1 MRFIDGTRGLAPN
14 IRRAQRLVAPCL
26 GMLVAWAVMHAGL
39 PALRHDWRVPI
50 SMAAEGPWLDS
61 LTSGWLSAGI
71 GNAQPYPTFYLV
83 GLALRPL
90 AWFATTT
97 ELMALVVWLGVT
109 LAAWGASEI
118 ARARSASAA
127 TRLAVACFAALNP
140 WVYTKLVAGH
150 MLMVLAYG
158 LAFALV
164 AEIVRP
170 APRPFALLV
179 LAALSITQI
188 EFFAIAFVPL
198 MIWTVRTRR
207 YRVAGIVVLTAAP
220 IAVGIAASIASI
232 AGTPFNLEWQRDQ
245 SVAPGAAFVLDGYFT
260 NYARAFAPYR
270 TVGAAF
276 ALAALIGV
284 RGALRTGIGR
294 LAVVAAVILPLAVA
308 GTKGPLA
315 APYAWL
321 VTHVAAIGLFRE
333 LYDLLALVAIAYVV
347 VLVEGP
353 ARGPVAGSVL
363 AIASVV
369 WIVPWLASPPTSF
382 FVPAASLP
390 SVAFPAN
397 RQVRVALLPAFQP
410 MSFEGRGSGVDPD
423 AYARS
428 GRATPLNDVLP
439 QYPVDVALARI
450 ARGDASYARALG
462 VGTVIDRPYLQS
474 DVASLR
480 SQRVDPGPLG
490 DVKAGR
496 PIEAP
501 LPLLGIVAAPR
512 IVTLADDPG
521 GDGQFFGDGDPR
533 AVARFR
539 FSTETIDA
547 RQAWVDARLAAELE
561 PELSSAFGGAT
572 TLSNLPIA
580 LPRGGPWH
588 AVLALV
594 RGELRTMT
602 GRLVATTS
610 PRMRWWPL
618 PAGDAPLVCRGACT
632 VALAGNPPPKLLE
645 NAPLGVFRPLEI
657 AFVEPWLATALV
669 PSGAHG
675 ALRLAIRY
683 DPAWACITRG
693 RFLDHVRLATT
704 LDGWLLP
711 SDARP
716 RRAIFVDVVAALQA
730 ALELVTGALLLAAG
744 ARALRRGAIARD
756 AGLAGA
762 EPNVSLPTLCDS
774 TKPKNGWLH
783 GDSPPL

>member
-1 MRFIDGTRGLAPN
+1 MSRLIATCCFYPVGSSEIVMRFIDGTRRLAPN
-14 IRRAQRLVAPCL
+14 IRRARRLVAPCL
-26 GMLVAWAVMHAGL
+26 GIFVAWAAMHAGL

-50 SMAAEGPWLDS
+50 SKAAEGPWLDS

-90 AWFATTT
+90 ASLANTT

-164 AEIVRP
+164 AEIIRP
-170 APRPFALLV
+170 APRPFVLFV
-179 LAALSITQI
+179 LAAFAITQI

-198 MIWTVRTRR
+198 MIWAVRTRR
-207 YRVAGIVVLTAAP
+207 YRVAGIVILAAAP
-220 IAVGIAASIASI
+220 VAVGIAASISSI
-232 AGTPFNLEWQRDQ
+232 AGTPFNLAWQRDQ
-245 SVAPGAAFVLDGYFT
+245 SVAPSAAFVLDGYFT
-260 NYARAFAPYR
+260 DYARAFAPYR
-270 TVGAAF
+270 FVGAAF
-276 ALAALIGV
+276 ALAALVGV

-321 VTHVAAIGLFRE
+321 VTHEAAVGLFRE

-353 ARGPVAGSVL
+353 ARGRVAGTVL
-363 AIASVV
+363 ALAGVF

-397 RQVRVALLPAFQP
+397 VQVRVALLPAFQP

-439 QYPVDVALARI
+439 EYPVNVALARL

-462 VGTVIDRPYLQS
+462 VGTVIDRPYLRS
-474 DVASLR
+474 DVDSLR
-480 SQRVDPGPLG
+480 PQRVDPGPLG
-490 DVKAGR
+490 RADVGR
-496 PIEAP
+496 PLESP

-512 IVTLADDPG
+512 IVALADDPG
-521 GDGQFFGDGDPR
+521 GDGEFFGDGEPR

-539 FSTETIDA
+539 FSTETIDS
-547 RQAWVDARLAAELE
+547 RGAWVDARLAAELH
-561 PELSSAFGGAT
+561 PAVASAFGGAT
-572 TLSNLPIA
+572 TLSDVPIP

-588 AVLALV
+588 AVLAVV
-594 RGELRTMT
+594 RGELRTTT
-602 GRLVATTS
+602 GRLVATSS

-618 PAGDAPLVCRGACT
+618 PTGDAPLVCRGSCT
-632 VALAGNPPPKLLE
+632 VALAGDPPLELPE
-645 NAPLGVFRPLEI
+645 NAPRGTVRPLAV
-657 AFVEPWLATALV
+657 AFEEPWIATALV

-683 DPAWACITRG
+683 DPAWLCIAGG
-693 RFLDHVRLATT
+693 RVLDHVRLATA

-711 SDARP
+711 GDAQP
-716 RRAIFVDVVAALQA
+716 RRAIFIDVVAVLQA
-730 ALELVTGALLLAAG
+730 ALELMTGALLLAAG
-744 ARALRRGAIARD
+744 ASALRRGSIARK

-762 EPNVSLPTLCDS
+762 ESNVSQPT
-774 TKPKNGWLH
+774 
-783 GDSPPL
+783 

>member
-1 MRFIDGTRGLAPN
+1 MRFIDGTRRLAPN

-26 GMLVAWAVMHAGL
+26 GMLVTWAVMHAGL

-207 YRVAGIVVLTAAP
+207 YRVAGIVLLAAAP

-232 AGTPFNLEWQRDQ
+232 AGTPFNLVWQRDQ
-245 SVAPGAAFVLDGYFT
+245 SVALGAALVLDGYFT
-260 NYARAFAPYR
+260 DYARAFMPYR
-270 TVGAAF
+270 FVGAAF
-276 ALAALIGV
+276 ALAALVGV

-321 VTHVAAIGLFRE
+321 VTHVAAVGLFRE

-353 ARGPVAGSVL
+353 ARGCVAGSVL

-397 RQVRVALLPAFQP
+397 VQVRVALLPAFQP
-410 MSFEGRGSGVDPD
+410 MSFQGRGSGVDPD

-462 VGTVIDRPYLQS
+462 VATVIDRPYLQS
-474 DVASLR
+474 DIASLR

-490 DVKAGR
+490 DAKVGR
-496 PIEAP
+496 PLEAP

-512 IVTLADDPG
+512 IVTLADDPS
-521 GDGQFFGDGDPR
+521 GDGQFFGDSDPR

-539 FSTETIDA
+539 FSTETIDS

-561 PELSSAFGGAT
+561 PALSSAFGGAT
-572 TLSNLPIA
+572 TLSDVPIA
-580 LPRGGPWH
+580 RPRGGPWH

-632 VALAGNPPPKLLE
+632 VALAGNPPPLLE
-645 NAPLGVFRPLEI
+645 NAPLGAFRPLEI
-657 AFVEPWLATALV
+657 AFVEPWLATTLV

-683 DPAWACITRG
+683 DPAWVCIAGG
-693 RFLDHVRLATT
+693 RVLDHVRLATA

-711 SDARP
+711 GDARP

-744 ARALRRGAIARD
+744 ASALRRGVIARN
-756 AGLAGA
+756 AGLAGT
-762 EPNVSLPTLCDS
+762 EPNVSQPT
-774 TKPKNGWLH
+774 
-783 GDSPPL
+783 